1 MRRPTISSP
10 TPFARRIRGALLA
23 FGALLAALLAPT
35 TASAALPVTFD
46 GLAAGTNLSTQYAA
60 DGVTFLDPPAPHD
73 LPLITDVGTK
83 ANSGTKIA
91 EPGCGGCEFDDRQML
106 IQLSTLAQ
114 SASVRIGIDSSSA
127 VTRPVK
133 LTALNAS
140 QSVISVVNADVSSAN
155 FKTLLTINQ
164 APSNPIAFLKI
175 ESFDGFVFGI
185 DDVNFTPASMLTP
198 DFAVQPHGPVTLRQG
213 GSVTLPVDVLRFNG
227 SSGNV
232 TLTSL
237 GLGGGVTATFS
248 PPTVTGSTTASS
260 IMTITAASN
269 AEVGTTT
276 SATVRGTPASGAVG
290 PATRN
295 GSFTMTVERPF
306 TLAIPG
312 EATAAVTPC
321 SASRQTLSIG
331 RARTGFPG
339 AITLSATDVD
349 GYHVDFDQTTLS
361 ATGDGTNGHVVGI
374 SVSATTP
381 DPPATADIVVR
392 ASSPGF
398 VERTVVLRVTKA
410 DGGIES
416 FDPTSGFTPRGLGL
430 GGSIVTVRGEGFCPG
445 ATVEFGTPR
454 ATAPAIDVAADGRS
468 LTVAVPRLAATSA
481 PLTVVTGGRRLVS
494 ADPFAAISG
503 RTRQGFKFVNYT
515 HPGVDLAAVTDLYGA
530 AQTQL
535 SIDPCNPLPGVIP
548 PICPVPIGIPNPLT
562 GVYIGISNAALG
574 GNASCFGISVTSEHL
589 MQRQVPISNFT
600 PAGAV
605 FPADLD
611 GFSSVDVDVH
621 GSPNR
626 GPAPTLAQRIRT
638 WHTSQLSSSYLG
650 YWIDNAAANV
660 SNGNRGT
667 RTTITNELRAG
678 RHPIVA
684 LRFGSQGHAIVA
696 TGLRAGPGEQDYD
709 IDVYDPNLPTN
720 RADRTDPE
728 AHATNEANSVIQ
740 VRGNTWAFQGAFSR
754 QPWSGPS
761 EHMVVAP
768 LSVLGSQPVM
778 PTTPFGVVTLLVP
791 LASGASNVTQ
801 VEDASGKKLLG
812 ADGDLNPDAAA
823 RPKGDITPTL
833 TGTDSQ
839 PMYTLAGTGTS
850 KLTLTGDAV
859 GTGGASVMS
868 AGFAADV
875 SGLKTAKGSSDELTL
890 AGKTGEVGIDAAL
903 GGNVDAKLARQLK
916 NGDQLGAEAKI
927 SGGDKGGHDLTLDTA
942 RGLQYEN
949 DGSGPATLR
958 ATITWA
964 GKKGTPGSTTLPAL
978 TVPAG
983 GSVVAAPKRWGQLS
997 ESAVAITVKDGRG
1010 RAIRKVS
1017 FKPKVVRRAVVS
1029 SLTLKPS
1036 KGAARIANVRV
1047 KFKSVP
1053 KDATVKVAVFVRQGK
1068 KLVVT
1073 KEETI
1078 PVAKAKGTKTYRFDL
1093 QLPKGSSTVYGTAT
1107 VVAGAKV
1114 DVSRAKKTV
1123 RVP

>member
-1 MRRPTISSP
+1 MRRPAISSP
-10 TPFARRIRGALLA
+10 TPIARRTRGALLA
-23 FGALLAALLAPT
+23 FAALLIALLAPA

-46 GLAAGTNLSTQYAA
+46 GLSAGTTVSTQFAA
-60 DGVTFLDPPAPHD
+60 DGVTFLEPPAPHD
-73 LPLITDVGTK
+73 LPYVQDVGTK
-83 ANSGTKIA
+83 ANSGTKVA

-106 IQLSTLAQ
+106 IQLSTLSQ
-114 SASVRIGIDSSSA
+114 SASVRIGIDSTSA
-127 VTRPVK
+127 VTRPVR
-133 LTALNAS
+133 LTALGAS
-140 QSVISVVNADVSSAN
+140 QSVIDVVDQNVSSAN
-155 FKTLLTINQ
+155 FKTLLTVNQ

-185 DDVNFTPASMLTP
+185 DDVNFTPASVVTP

-232 TLTSL
+232 ALSSL

-248 PPTVTGSTTASS
+248 PSTIGGGATATST
-260 IMTITAASN
+260 MTITAASN

-321 SASRQTLSIG
+321 SSTRQTLSIG

-339 AITLSATDVD
+339 VITLSATDVD
-349 GYHVDFDQTTLS
+349 GYHVEFDQTTLN

-374 SVSATTP
+374 SVSTTTP

-398 VERTVVLRVTKA
+398 VERTAVLRVTRS
-410 DGGIES
+410 DGRIES
-416 FDPTSGFTPRGLGL
+416 FDPTSGFAPRGLGA
-430 GGSIVTVRGEGFCPG
+430 GGTLITVRGEGFCPG

-454 ATAPAIDVAADGRS
+454 ATSPAIDVAADGRS

-481 PLTVVTGGRRLVS
+481 PLTVVTAGRRLVS
-494 ADPFAAISG
+494 ADPFTAISG

-515 HPGVDLAAVTDLYGA
+515 HPGVDLDVLTDLYGA
-530 AQTQL
+530 TQTQI
-535 SIDPCNPLPGVIP
+535 SFDPCNPLPGVIP
-548 PICPVPIGIPNPLT
+548 PICPIPTGIPNPLV

-574 GNASCFGISVTSEHL
+574 NNASCFGISVTSEHL
-589 MQRQVPISNFT
+589 MERAVPISNFT

-611 GFSSVDVDVH
+611 GFSSAELDAH
-621 GSPNR
+621 RSPVR
-626 GPAPTLAQRIRT
+626 GPGPSLAREIRT
-638 WHTSQLSSSYLG
+638 WHTAQLSSSYLG

-667 RTTITNELRAG
+667 RTTVENELRAG
-678 RHPIVA
+678 RHPLVA
-684 LRFGSQGHAIVA
+684 LRFGTQGHAMVV
-696 TGLRAGPGEQDYD
+696 TGIRPGAGSQDYFL
-709 IDVYDPNLPTN
+709 DVYDPNLPTD
-720 RADRTDPE
+720 RTDRTDPE
-728 AHATNEANSVIQ
+728 AHATSEENSVIV
-740 VRGNTWAFQGAFSR
+740 VRGNVWTFRGAFSR
-754 QPWSGPS
+754 ELWQGTS
-761 EHMVVAP
+761 EHMVVSP
-768 LSVLGSQPVM
+768 LSVMGRHPVM
-778 PTTPFGVVTLLVP
+778 PTDPFGVVTLLVP
-791 LASGASNVTQ
+791 LASGASKVSQ

-812 ADGDLNPDAAA
+812 PDGALNPDAAA

-833 TGTDSQ
+833 TGVDSQ
-839 PMYTLAGTGTS
+839 PMYTLAGGGTS

-859 GTGGASVMS
+859 GTGGAAAMG

-875 SGLKTAKGSSDELTL
+875 SGLKTAKGTTDQLELT
-890 AGKTGEVGIDAAL
+890 GKSGEVGIDAAL
-903 GGNVDAKLARQLK
+903 GGDVHARLARQLK
-916 NGDQLGAEAKI
+916 NGDQLGADATI
-927 SGGDKGGHDLTLDTA
+927 GGGDKGGHDLTLDA
-942 RGLQYEN
+942 RLGLQYEN

-958 ATITWA
+958 ATLTWA
-964 GKKGTPGSTTLPAL
+964 GKKGTPGETTLPAL

-983 GSVVAAPKRWGQLS
+983 GSIVAVPKAWGKLG
-997 ESAVAITVKDGRG
+997 ESAVAITVKDRRG
-1010 RAIRKVS
+1010 KAIRKLS
-1017 FKPKVVRRAVVS
+1017 FKPKATKRVAVS
-1029 SLTLKPS
+1029 GLTVKPS
-1036 KGAARIANVRV
+1036 KGAARKASMRV
-1047 KFKSVP
+1047 TFKGVP
-1053 KDATVKVAVFVRQGK
+1053 KRATVKVAVYVRQGK

-1078 PVAKAKGTKTYRFDL
+1078 LVGKAKGTKTYAFDL

-1114 DVSRAKKTV
+1114 DVGRAKKTV
-1123 RVP
+1123 RVS